1 MLLKS
6 LEIQGFK
13 SFPDKTKLTFGAGI
27 TAVVGPN
34 GSGKSNISDA
44 VRWVLGEQST
54 RTLRGAK
61 MEDVVFAGAATRKA
75 QGFAEVSL
83 TIDNSDRRIDFDK
96 DTVTVTRRYYR
107 SGDSEYMLNKTN
119 VRLKDI
125 NELFMDTG
133 LGRDGYSI
141 IGQGKIA
148 DIVASRSEDRREIF
162 EEAAGISKYR
172 YRKHEAERRLEKAEE
187 NLVRLRDILS
197 ELESRVGPL
206 REQAEKAQKFLVYAE
221 QKRGLEIGIWMRQ
234 IDRASEVL
242 RDHEQKI
249 LVAQGQ
255 HDELEKKLNSMESEM
270 EEVQSQSARQTALID
285 EIRRSS
291 SRLEEE
297 AVRMEGQ
304 VQVLENTVSHNRQS
318 IARLQEELKQSA
330 STDEGIRQEIEQRQ
344 EKIRD
349 ISQRKIQLSKKL
361 EDVRQE
367 MEQLV
372 SQSAG
377 HSSQMES
384 LSASLNRLVSKAADA
399 RVEAVTAQSSIQ
411 ALDQRMEAVART
423 LEQQGATIAQA
434 KDDLEDLEQ
443 GFDQLEDEAQSLQ
456 NAVKGYEIRVASR
469 REKVAQCK
477 RSADQLRLDASEM
490 LRRISLLEEME
501 RSLEGFT
508 QSVKLIMKQAKRG
521 VLRGIHGPVSHLIQ
535 VPGEYALA
543 VETALGGA
551 MQNIVTSTEA
561 DAKAA
566 IQHLKSSR
574 GGRATFLPI
583 GSIQGRRLQESGLDD
598 CWGFVGLAADLIQFD
613 RQYEGIFLSLLG
625 RTVVAEDLDSA
636 TAIAKRYHYRFRV
649 VTLDGQVVNAGGSL
663 TGGSH
668 VKGAGLLSRRNEID
682 TLRQKADH
690 LSSQAEEAK
699 SFLHTAEQDLAAAE
713 AQLSGAKGELAT
725 VNEDKIRLESEL
737 KRLKEQLLAAQK
749 NEQELKREV
758 ARSSSEREN
767 LLKKQEDAMARADQ
781 IYREKAQLETRM
793 AELAGGQ
800 DELQQKRENLAA
812 QSEQIRLDLLAS
824 QKDLD
829 AFQNIIQD
837 LKGRLEGQADREQ
850 HLRQE
855 MESYEAQNGAIA
867 CQIQEL
873 TAEAAE
879 KRSEAQGA
887 GRRIDQINER
897 RSQLERRFHEL
908 RQEERS
914 CSAQREAV
922 SRELARLEERKQSV
936 QRDYDSI
943 VKKLWDEYEL
953 TRREAQELAS
963 PVEELS
969 KAQRELNEI
978 KAKIKALGNVNVG
991 AVEEYKEVS
1000 GRYEFLREQID
1011 DAERARGQLYQMIH
1025 DLTTKMQDLFLDRF
1039 RQINQNFGEIFAEL
1053 FGGGR
1058 VSLRL
1063 TDPEDVLRSGIE
1075 ISVQPPGKIITH
1087 LDSLSGGEK
1096 ALVAIALYFAI
1107 LRVSPACFCIL
1118 DEIEAA
1124 LDDVNVDRF
1133 AAYLRRMC
1141 ENTQF
1146 IVITHRRGT
1155 MEEADVLYGVTMQE
1169 EGVSKLLE
1177 LKASEVEEKLG
1188 LR

>member
-1 MLLKS
+1 MLLTS

-13 SFPDKTKLTFGAGI
+13 SFPDKTKLSFGAGI

-96 DTVTVTRRYYR
+96 DVVTVTRRYYR

-148 DIVASRSEDRREIF
+148 DIVSSRSEDRREIF
-162 EEAAGISKYR
+162 VEAAGISKYR
-172 YRKHEAERRLEKAEE
+172 YRKQEAERRLEKSEE
-187 NLVRLRDILS
+187 NLIRLRDILS

-206 REQAEKAQKFLVYAE
+206 KEQAEKAQRFLTYAE
-221 QKRGLEIGIWMRQ
+221 QKRTLELGIWMRQ
-234 IDRASEVL
+234 IDRSGEIL

-255 HDELEKKLNSMESEM
+255 HNDLEKKLESIESEM
-270 EEVQSQSARQTALID
+270 EEVQSQSARQSVLID

-291 SRLEEE
+291 VQLEEE
-297 AVRMEGQ
+297 AVRTEGQ

-318 IARLQEELKQSA
+318 IARLEEELKQSS
-330 STDEGIRQEIEQRQ
+330 STDEQLRRDMESRKESIQKIDETKRQL
-344 EKIRD
+344 
-349 ISQRKIQLSKKL
+349 SQRL
-361 EDVRQE
+361 EQVGQE
-367 MEQLV
+367 METLIHQ
-372 SQSAG
+372 SQG
-377 HSSQMES
+377 HSSQMEK
-384 LSASLNRLVSKAADA
+384 LSSSLNRLVSSAADA
-399 RVEAVTAQSSIQ
+399 RVEAVTAQSAIQ
-411 ALDQRMEAVART
+411 ALDQRMETAAHAMDQHTRVIQETKA
-423 LEQQGATIAQA
+423 
-434 KDDLEDLEQ
+434 DLEDLEQ
-443 GFDQLEDEAQSLQ
+443 GLEKLENEIQSLG
-456 NAVKGYEIRVASR
+456 NMAKGYEIRVASR

-477 RSADQLRLDASEM
+477 RSADQLRLDTSEM
-490 LRRISLLEEME
+490 QRRISLLEDME

-521 VLRGIHGPVSHLIQ
+521 VLKGIHGPISRLIQ
-535 VPGEYALA
+535 VPGDYALA

-551 MQNIVTSTEA
+551 MQNIVTSTESE
-561 DAKAA
+561 AKAA
-566 IQHLKSSR
+566 IQHLKSNR

-583 GSIQGRRLQESGLDD
+583 SSIQGRRLQESDLDD
-598 CWGFVGLAADLIQFD
+598 CWGFVGVASDLIQFD

-682 TLRQKADH
+682 ALKQKADS
-690 LSSQAEEAK
+690 LSSQAEQAK
-699 SFLHTAEQDLAAAE
+699 TFLHAAEQALAAEE
-713 AQLSGAKGELAT
+713 ARLSGTKGELAT
-725 VNEDKIRLESEL
+725 ANEDRIRLESEL
-737 KRLKEQLLAAQK
+737 KRLREQLAAAQK
-749 NEQELKREV
+749 NRQQLQTE
-758 ARSSSEREN
+758 ADRSTGEREK
-767 LLKKQEDAMARADQ
+767 LIKQQETAMARADQ
-781 IYREKAQLETRM
+781 IYREKAQLE
-793 AELAGGQ
+793 AQIAQLAGGQ
-800 DELQQKRENLAA
+800 DALQQKRDALTA
-812 QSEQIRLDLLAS
+812 QSEQIRLDLLSS

-829 AFQNIIQD
+829 ALHSAIQD
-837 LKGRLEGQADREQ
+837 LQMRLEGQAG
-850 HLRQE
+850 RQQQLHQE
-855 MESYEAQNGAIA
+855 IKSYEAQNRAIA
-867 CQIQEL
+867 SQIEEL
-873 TAEAAE
+873 LKRAEE
-879 KRSEAQGA
+879 KRIQSKNAKQ
-887 GRRIDQINER
+887 RIDEINER
-897 RSQLERRFHEL
+897 RGQLERRFHEL
-908 RQEERS
+908 RQEERTY
-914 CSAQREAV
+914 SADRETV

-953 TRREAQELAS
+953 TRREAQELTS
-963 PVEELS
+963 PVEDLN
-969 KAQRELNEI
+969 KAQRELNEV
-978 KAKIKALGNVNVG
+978 KAKIRSLGNVNVG

-1000 GRYEFLREQID
+1000 SRYEFMREQID
-1011 DAERARGQLYQMIH
+1011 DAEKARDQLYQMIRE
-1025 DLTTKMQDLFLDRF
+1025 LTTKMQDLFLDRF
-1039 RQINQNFGEIFAEL
+1039 RQINQNFGEIFSEL

-1141 ENTQF
+1141 GNTQF